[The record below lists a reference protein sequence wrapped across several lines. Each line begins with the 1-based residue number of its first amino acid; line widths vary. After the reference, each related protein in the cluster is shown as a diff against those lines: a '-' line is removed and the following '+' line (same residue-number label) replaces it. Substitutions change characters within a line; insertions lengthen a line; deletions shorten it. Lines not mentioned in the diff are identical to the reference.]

1 MTSRPF
7 RAPTGP
13 DPERDV
19 TAELSFHLEMRVK
32 ELIARGETPERARE
46 LALARFGDYRQSRQE
61 CVEIDR
67 RRTRGF
73 FMTQFFTELK
83 QDIAYT
89 LRTLRRAPGFT
100 FVATLTLAL
109 GIGAN
114 SAIFSV
120 VNAVLLESLPFAH
133 ADRISRVRS
142 SYPDGA
148 LYAVSAPDFM
158 SLRQDTRV
166 FEAVEA
172 YGSQPVTWAGTSDA
186 RELQGVSVSDG
197 LMRMLG
203 SRLAAGRAL
212 TRADNTPGATG
223 VAVLDHGFW
232 QREFGGDAGAL
243 GRSMILD
250 GQPVTIVG
258 ILAKG
263 SQLPI
268 EADVLL
274 PMEYDNT
281 FDASTATGR
290 RSEFLAVLGL
300 ARPDVSAGEIDA
312 DLRRIGATLQQTYT
326 NTNDGI
332 TFAATPIRDLILGD
346 VRAPLLMLLGAVGF
360 VLLVAC
366 ANVAN
371 LLLARASARQQ
382 EMAVRASIG
391 AGRGRLVRQL
401 VTESVMLSLV
411 GGAIGLGLAYAGTRA
426 LVAAQPADI
435 PRLDEVGVHANVVL
449 FTFGLALVTGLVF
462 SLVPAFLSTG
472 RVLTQAL
479 LGAGRSGGAT
489 RRSHQV
495 RAALVIAE
503 MALAVVLLTGAGLL
517 MRSFS
522 ALTAVPNGFATEH
535 AMTFRLSLV
544 GPAYPDAAAVGL
556 RAEDIQARVRA
567 LPGVQSVGLSTIV
580 PLGRGA
586 MVDFAVDGAGPPPA
600 NVNPEISFG
609 SITPDYFATIGVPVR
624 SGRSIDASDTAESP
638 KVGVIND
645 AAVQRWFPDRNP
657 IGQTVTAAGTQRRI
671 VGVVADIRS
680 ADPRRAPVPQLFVP
694 YSQRTTRTI
703 RLVVKSAG
711 DPMAQ
716 LPAIRAAI
724 RAIDPGLAVTAA
736 APLAQLVNDSVSR
749 PRFYTSLLAL
759 FAGIALLL
767 AATGIFGVMSYAVA
781 QRSKEIS
788 VRMALGARLADVLG
802 MIVGRAVALA
812 GAGIVIGIAAS
823 VLLGR
828 AIQSQLFGVG
838 VFDPLTIAIVS
849 VVLLV
854 SASVASLLPA
864 RRAASLDPADA
875 LK

>member
-1 MTSRPF
+1 MTPRRF
-7 RAPTGP
+7 RGPTGP

-19 TAELSFHLEMRVK
+19 SAELSFHLEMRVK
-32 ELIARGETPERARE
+32 ELIARGETPARARE
-46 LALARFGDYRQSRQE
+46 LALARFGDYRESRQA
-61 CVEIDR
+61 CVDIDR
-67 RRTRGF
+67 RRKRGLSVS
-73 FMTQFFTELK
+73 QFFTELK

-100 FVATLTLAL
+100 LVATLTLAL

-148 LYAVSAPDFM
+148 LYSLSAPDFM

-166 FEAVEA
+166 FEQVEA
-172 YGSQPVTWAGTSDA
+172 YGSQPVTWTGASDA
-186 RELQGVSVSDG
+186 RELQGITVSDG

-203 SRLAAGRAL
+203 TRLAAGRAL
-212 TRADNTPGATG
+212 ERADNTPGAAD
-223 VAVLDHGFW
+223 VAVLDYGFW
-232 QREFGGDAGAL
+232 QREFGGDPAAL
-243 GRSMILD
+243 GRTMTLS
-250 GQPVTIVG
+250 GRPVTIVG
-258 ILAKG
+258 ILANG
-263 SQLPI
+263 SKLPVD
-268 EADVLL
+268 ADLL
-274 PMEYDNT
+274 MPEPYDAT
-281 FDASTATGR
+281 FDASTANGR

-300 ARPDVSAGEIDA
+300 AREGVTASEIDA
-312 DLRRIGATLQQTYT
+312 DLHRVGASLQQTFP

-332 TFAATPIRDLILGD
+332 TFAATPIRDLIVGD
-346 VRAPLLMLLGAVGF
+346 VRTPLLMLLGAVGF

-401 VTESVMLSLV
+401 VTESVLLSLI

-435 PRLDEVGVHANVVL
+435 PRLDEVGVHASVVL
-449 FTFGLALVTGLVF
+449 FTFALALATGLIF
-462 SLVPAFLSTG
+462 SAVPAFLSTG

-479 LGAGRSGGAT
+479 IGAGRSGGAT
-489 RRSHQV
+489 KRSHQV
-495 RAALVIAE
+495 RSLLVIAE

-517 MRSFS
+517 LRSFS

-535 AMTFRLSLV
+535 AMTFRLSMV
-544 GPAYPDAAAVGL
+544 GPSYPDAAAIA
-556 RAEDIQARVRA
+556 RQSSHIQSQLRA
-567 LPGVQSVGLSTIV
+567 LPGVESVGLSTIV
-580 PLGRGA
+580 PLGRGS
-586 MVDFAVDGAGPPPA
+586 MVDFAVDGAGPPPP
-600 NVNPEISFG
+600 NVNAEISFG
-609 SITPDYFATIGVPVR
+609 SVTPDYFPTIGVPLR
-624 SGRSIDASDTAESP
+624 SGRGIDASDTAEAP
-638 KVGVIND
+638 RVAVIND
-645 AAVQRWFPDRNP
+645 AGVQRWFDGRDP
-657 IGQTVTAAGTQRRI
+657 IGRTVTVAGAQRRI
-671 VGVVADIRS
+671 IGVVADIRS

-694 YSQRTTRTI
+694 YAQRTTRTI

-716 LPAIRAAI
+716 LPAIRTAI
-724 RAIDPGLAVTAA
+724 RSIDPGLAVTGA

-749 PRFYTSLLAL
+749 PRFYTTLLAL

-788 VRMALGARLADVLG
+788 VRMALGARLGDVLA

-812 GAGIVIGIAAS
+812 GAGIVIGMAAS

-838 VFDPLTIAIVS
+838 VFDPPTIAVVS
-849 VVLLV
+849 IVLLL
-854 SASVASLLPA
+854 SAGIASLLPA